1 MKHRL
6 ELCANQYDGIIR
18 QHPNQHDLHPERIMA
33 TRNVVLTD
41 HLDKVINDLVISGR
55 YQNASEVM
63 REGLRLL
70 EQREA
75 EESAKLEVLRQA
87 TSVGLMDLEQGRFIE
102 VENDHLEQLFADIGE
117 KAAVSVT
124 EKR

>member
-1 MKHRL
+1 
-6 ELCANQYDGIIR
+6 
-18 QHPNQHDLHPERIMA
+18 MA

-75 EESAKLEVLRQA
+75 EEAAKLEVLRQA

-102 VENDHLEQLFADIGE
+102 VESDHLGQLFADIGE
-117 KAAVSVT
+117 KAALSVT

>member
-1 MKHRL
+1 
-6 ELCANQYDGIIR
+6 
-18 QHPNQHDLHPERIMA
+18 MA

-87 TSVGLMDLEQGRFIE
+87 TSVGLMDLEQGRFID
-102 VENDHLEQLFADIGE
+102 VESDQLEQLFADIGE
-117 KAAVSVT
+117 KAAASVT

>member
-6 ELCANQYDGIIR
+6 ELCANQHDGIIC
-18 QHPNQHDLHPERIMA
+18 QYPNQHHLHPERIMA

-87 TSVGLMDLEQGRFIE
+87 TSVGLMDLEQGRFID
-102 VENDHLEQLFADIGE
+102 VESDQLEQLFADIGE
-117 KAAVSVT
+117 KAAASVT